1 VRRIYVITHPEATHH
16 VENRVGG
23 WYDSDLSGAITVLGE
38 DDYFHNRRV
47 LSLNGTSHLP
57 GLTSC
62 QGHRWTAIWPSDPFA
77 MWFVTRGCALPAPR
91 ACRL

>member
-1 VRRIYVITHPEATHH
+1 MRRIYVITHPEATHH

-38 DDYFHNRRV
+38 DDYFHDRRV

-57 GLTSC
+57 G
-62 QGHRWTAIWPSDPFA
+62 
-77 MWFVTRGCALPAPR
+77 
-91 ACRL
+91 